1 MLFVGIIFANL
12 LLFFGLLLPSV
23 LNHYQEEI
31 QENMLA
37 KYQYMLEVPTDAISG
52 SKLESL
58 LSLMQYSN
66 GTKTDN
72 KTAEKIQCIRI
83 KYNSGRGQE
92 RRGSIVRSRTGQ

>member
-58 LSLMQYSN
+58 LIADAVFERHERQ
-66 GTKTDN
+66 
-72 KTAEKIQCIRI
+72 IIRQQ
-83 KYNSGRGQE
+83 KNS
-92 RRGSIVRSRTGQ
+92 VHTH